1 MTEPTDATSRPA
13 RAHLRVPIDVFVRV
27 LGENKDYAF
36 RTRDLSTGGLFLY
49 TRVGHL
55 YPFSVGVT
63 VVIELHDCDRVIALR
78 GEVIRVVQPG
88 TSEADRYP
96 AGFAVRLH
104 PAEGDDASALTALI
118 ERHHGG
124 DGPRT

>member
-1 MTEPTDATSRPA
+1 MVPDPSDAPPR

-36 RTRDLSTGGLFLY
+36 RTRDLSTGGLFLF

-63 VVIELHDCDRVIALR
+63 VMIELHDSDRVIALR

-88 TSEADRYP
+88 TDEAERYP
-96 AGFAVRLH
+96 AGFAVRLL
-104 PAEGDDASALTALI
+104 PADGEDADALGALI
-118 ERHHGG
+118 ERY
-124 DGPRT
+124 RV

>member
-1 MTEPTDATSRPA
+1 MVSEPTDAPLR
-13 RAHLRVPIDVFVRV
+13 RAHLRVPIDVFVRL

-55 YPFSVGVT
+55 YPFTVGVA
-63 VVIELHDCDRVIALR
+63 VMIELHDSDRVIALR
-78 GEVIRVVQPG
+78 GEVIRIVQPG
-88 TSEADRYP
+88 TNEAELYP

-104 PAEGDDASALTALI
+104 TIGVDETEALGALI
-118 ERHHGG
+118 ERH
-124 DGPRT
+124 RV